1 MKAIICAAG
10 RGRRMGSFI
19 KKIPKSLLSLGD
31 KTLIENLIF
40 ALSIETIDEII
51 ILTGYLENKIK
62 NKLGY
67 KFNGKKISYVTN
79 KLFSE
84 TNNMYSLFLSKDKID
99 DDIIFISGDV
109 YLGQSIV
116 KEFITSPNPNSIL
129 IDTNPDYFS
138 DNDPVKVTIVD
149 NKITSIDKKLPL
161 YETNGVA
168 VGAYKMSYVVFLQF
182 LDIAEGLIE
191 EGFVEYGYIEPIKF
205 LLKKHDY
212 IPHLIG
218 GEIWC
223 DIDTPEEYSAI
234 NNIMRHKR

>member
-1 MKAIICAAG
+1 
-10 RGRRMGSFI
+10 MGNFI

-31 KTLIENLIF
+31 KTVIENLIF
-40 ALSIETIDEII
+40 ALSIESIDEII

-67 KFNGKKISYVTN
+67 NYNGKKISYVTN

-84 TNNMYSLFLSKDKID
+84 TNNMYSLFLLKDKID
-99 DDIIFISGDV
+99 DDIIFVSGDL
-109 YLGQSIV
+109 YIDQSIV

-129 IDTNPDYFS
+129 IDTTPDYFS
-138 DNDPVKVTIVD
+138 DDDPVKVTIVN

-161 YETNGVA
+161 YETKGIA
-168 VGAYKMSYVVFLQF
+168 VGAYKMSHIVFLQF
-182 LDIAEGLIE
+182 LDIAERFIE
-191 EGFVEYGYIEPIKF
+191 EGFLEYGYIEPIKL

-218 GEIWC
+218 EKIWC

-234 NNIMRHKR
+234 NKIMRA